1 MAYSLNNFLV
11 NVSSSDNRLH
21 IREVGGVVRWSIDA
35 FDIVS
40 TIVSNNLLKIRLRST
55 DDTIILDFGNKIDA
69 KTALG
74 NLQTQIGVILV
85 KTPITVSP
93 EIINYVNSRTLSGP
107 TGSADIYVGTSSTP
121 HQIPQVGDYLS
132 IEATPELSLTA
143 LQNVIV
149 LGGTESYVYNYMDD
163 DYMLDSTS
171 NFYVGI
177 VDNYDYV
184 TGNLAMVV
192 DYSSGYGVTDE
203 TGNVPT
209 YSYWTINLSGKYGS
223 QGIQGSTGPQGATG
237 ATGQGLSISEPQQ
250 YAILTSDG
258 TSDGVVVNQ
267 KVIFDGFTFSVS
279 ADVVNLGTTR
289 FQQVSE
295 KVTFDPTNSGLD
307 VTYNFTQSAIWYHN
321 YAGWTISGG
330 TPTIYNAKFVN
341 VPLTDGVITL
351 TVVIDQE
358 TNGDSFYYQPDSD
371 YIYVNSSTFSVNWPN
386 GLAPTS
392 NYENTDVFGYTVFI
406 SGGSIIK
413 VLGQASTYAI

>member
-21 IREVGGVVRWSIDA
+21 IRETGGVVRWSIDA

-74 NLQTQIGVILV
+74 NLQTQIGAILV
-85 KTPITVSP
+85 KTPITVGP
-93 EIINYVNSRTLSGP
+93 EIINYVNSRILTGPTGPTGSVGP
-107 TGSADIYVGTSSTP
+107 TGSADVYVGTSSTP
-121 HQIPQVGDYLS
+121 HQIPQVGAYLS
-132 IEATPELSLTA
+132 IDASPKLSLTA
-143 LQNVIV
+143 LQSVIV

-171 NFYVGI
+171 NFYVGVI
-177 VDNYDYV
+177 DNYDSV

-192 DYSSGYGVTDE
+192 DYSLGHGVVDE

-209 YSYWTINLSGKYGS
+209 YSYWTINLSGKN
-223 QGIQGSTGPQGATG
+223 GPQGPQG
-237 ATGQGLSISEPQQ
+237 ATGQGLSISGPQQ
-250 YAILTSDG
+250 YAVLTSDG
-258 TSDGVVVNQ
+258 TPNGVVVNQ
-267 KVIFDGFTFSVS
+267 KVTFDGLTFSVS

-295 KVTFDPTNSGLD
+295 KVTFNPTNSGSD

-321 YAGWTISGG
+321 YAGWTISGN
-330 TPTIYNAKFVN
+330 TPAIYNAKFIN

-351 TVVIDQE
+351 TVVIDQQ
-358 TNGDSFYYQPDSD
+358 TNVDSFYYQPNSD

-386 GLAPTS
+386 GLAPIS
-392 NYENTDVFGYTVFI
+392 NYEKTDVFGYTVFI